1 MFYNIHWW
9 LVKILF
15 CLSNIWKSEAF
26 NILFMYKDFVKK
38 KTNNFFQ
45 ILKCDQGGEY
55 KFKNSLIF
63 AKKRV

>member
-1 MFYNIHWW
+1 
-9 LVKILF
+9 
-15 CLSNIWKSEAF
+15 
-26 NILFMYKDFVKK
+26 MYKDFVKK